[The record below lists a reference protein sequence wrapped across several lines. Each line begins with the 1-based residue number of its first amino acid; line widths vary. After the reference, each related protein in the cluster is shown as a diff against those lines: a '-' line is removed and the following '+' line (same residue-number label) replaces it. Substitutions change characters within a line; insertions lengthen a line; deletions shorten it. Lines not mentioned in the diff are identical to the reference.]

1 MGDGHL
7 TLTLKPNRAVRQVKV
22 TLRPL
27 RIFFQTYPGT
37 TGPEDKR
44 AIASIPYTL
53 RIPGHD
59 EIQGQTASDGQIPLP
74 GLQSDLVGE
83 LEILDTVIRLV
94 PRGFNKKEKLD
105 GQSKLT
111 IQGAK
116 RRLMILGYYDSL
128 YRTESSG
135 PNAQTPNGWL
145 NTPEI
150 ENAILHF
157 QVDHDLEPNGEIE
170 RHEMKED
177 ETNPGQWQIDT
188 DQKYG
193 FHQNLWTSTIGQF
206 HPDFV
211 AALVT
216 SVGTAP
222 PNTIESESEFESESE
237 SESTPVSDADGQSLI
252 REFYDGQRFVPVRFS
267 RLPPR
272 NPGDVDPQRPEL
284 DERGY
289 ADGRFG
295 PVVSLMT
302 GSVIQV
308 GLDRVHVSPA
318 TALLLQS
325 TDASV
330 ATATL
335 NGDVVEITGVAGA
348 GPTAQAAAA
357 TINVCLDDE
366 SQTVL
371 HRLYVQVYDPIVV
384 AVAVHFVSI
393 GKLGESDDDV
403 PPESPILNRESFF
416 PILERVNNIWRAAG
430 IQFNVNEDAWL
441 DERTDLA
448 EAGVMQMGS
457 QAELLTV
464 TDLNPADSHLN
475 IYVVPNLG
483 GPAGGWTVPPLGVVI
498 SDHDK
503 NGAHRDEYQ
512 MAKTVAHEIGHFLGL
527 NHPGTKYPRGDPAL
541 TPGGEHHIMED
552 YWSRRMLMY
561 GRTGLTIEPDLPKK
575 VRQRGR
581 QLDVGNGEGRNGVML
596 GSRNVP
602 AILSTNNESEVE
614 SARSLAKFWTG
625 SPE

>member
-7 TLTLKPNRAVRQVKV
+7 SLTLKPNRAVRQVEV
-22 TLRPL
+22 PLRPL

-59 EIQGQTASDGQIPLP
+59 EIQGQTAPDGHIPLP
-74 GLQSDLVGE
+74 GLQPDLVGE
-83 LEILDTVIRLV
+83 LEVLDTIIRLV
-94 PRGFNKKEKLD
+94 PRDFNEEEQLD
-105 GQSKLT
+105 GQSNLT

-116 RRLMILGYYDSL
+116 RRLMILGYYDLL

-135 PNAQTPNGWL
+135 PDEQTPDDSL
-145 NTPEI
+145 DHPEI

-157 QVDHDLEPNGEIE
+157 QVDHALEPNGEIE
-170 RHEMKED
+170 RHEMKQD
-177 ETNPGQWQIDT
+177 ETNPRRWQIDAG
-188 DQKYG
+188 QKYG
-193 FHQNLWTSTIGQF
+193 FHRDLASSTIGQF

-211 AALVT
+211 AALVA
-216 SVGTAP
+216 SAGSAP
-222 PNTIESESEFESESE
+222 PDSIGSASESP
-237 SESTPVSDADGQSLI
+237 PVSDAVGQSLI

-430 IQFNVNEDAWL
+430 IQFNVNESAWL
-441 DERTDLA
+441 DERIDLA
-448 EAGVMQMGS
+448 EVGVMRDTRD
-457 QAELLTV
+457 ERHKV
-464 TDLNPADSHLN
+464 TDLNRADRHLN
-475 IYVVPNLG
+475 IYVVPNIG
-483 GPAGGWTVPPLGVVI
+483 GAATGRTVSGIGVVVA
-498 SDHDK
+498 DHDK
-503 NGAHRDEYQ
+503 HGALVGEYQ
-512 MAKTVAHEIGHFLGL
+512 LAQTVAHEIGHFLDL
-527 NHPGTKYPRGDPAL
+527 MHPGTKSSWGDEWDA
-541 TPGGEHHIMED
+541 PGGENHAMED

-561 GRTGLTIEPDLPKK
+561 GLPGLKIEPDLPDK

-581 QLDVGNGEGRNGVML
+581 QRDVGNGEGRNGVML
-596 GSRNVP
+596 CSRTVP
-602 AILSTNNESEVE
+602 AILSSSNHSEVE
-614 SARSLAKFWTG
+614 IARSAAK
-625 SPE
+625 SYQVRS